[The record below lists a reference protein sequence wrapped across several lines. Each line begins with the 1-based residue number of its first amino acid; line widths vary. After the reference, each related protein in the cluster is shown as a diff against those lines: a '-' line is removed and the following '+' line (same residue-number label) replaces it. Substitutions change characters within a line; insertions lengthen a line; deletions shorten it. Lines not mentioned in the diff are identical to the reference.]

1 MNENNTTII
10 TADEHE
16 RLCSDSGTLWNMVG
30 TIIESASLN
39 YNDSELIFDDKTIA
53 ALIKTV
59 DAKGYKNKFEELK
72 AKKDSETGN
81 PL

>member
-1 MNENNTTII
+1 MSNESNITII

-16 RLCSDSGTLWNMVG
+16 RLCTDSATLWNMVG

-39 YNDSELIFDDKTIA
+39 YNGSALCFDDEAIA

-59 DAKGYKNKFEELK
+59 DANGYKNKFEELK
-72 AKKDSETGN
+72 AEKEAK
-81 PL
+81 